1 MKNSFIIYHSYKK
14 HFKLLTNEQKGILF
28 DAFLEYSENQTIPEL
43 EPVLMMAF
51 NFVAEDI
58 DINRQKW
65 EDMTE
70 VRSEAGKK
78 GAAARW
84 GDNKDMAKDGKRIL
98 SMAKNGKHAVSVS
111 VSDSVNVS
119 DIYLSFIKE
128 FNRVVGTNHKPTSKV
143 SRQLMARLKE
153 GYVLGDI
160 LKAVKNARGN
170 DFLMGKNENKKRYLT
185 PSYILREDKLDEWSV
200 AKEVEKQRPTL

>member
-14 HFKLLTNEQKGILF
+14 HFKFLTNEQRGILF
-28 DAFLEYSENQTIPEL
+28 DAFIEYSENQTVPEL

-84 GDNKDMAKDGKRIL
+84 GNNKDMAKDSKRIL
-98 SMAKNGKHAVSVS
+98 PMAKNGKHAVNVS

-119 DIYLSFIKE
+119 DSVSDISYK
-128 FNRVVGTNHKPTSKV
+128 KTSI
-143 SRQLMARLKE
+143 SL
-153 GYVLGDI
+153 LGNK
-160 LKAVKNARGN
+160 LLHEKLAEKFGVEVK
-170 DFLMGKNENKKRYLT
+170 Y
-185 PSYILREDKLDEWSV
+185 V
-200 AKEVEKQRPTL
+200 AKECEIMEDWLKSKGKIQKDYEAFARNWIRRNTTDKVTGEPVPYL

>member
-1 MKNSFIIYHSYKK
+1 MQGERRNKMKNSFILYHSYKK
-14 HFKLLTNEQKGILF
+14 HFKFLTNEQKGILF

-43 EPVLMMAF
+43 EPVLAMAF

-65 EDMTE
+65 EDMAE

-84 GDNKDMAKDGKRIL
+84 GDNKDMANDGKRIL
-98 SMAKNGKHAVSVS
+98 PMAKDGKHAVSVS

-119 DIYLSFIKE
+119 DNVSDTSYKKSSISLLENRLLHKKLADKFGVEVKYVANECDIMSDWLKSKGKTQKDYEAFARNWIRRNTTEKVTAEPTPYL
-128 FNRVVGTNHKPTSKV
+128 
-143 SRQLMARLKE
+143 
-153 GYVLGDI
+153 
-160 LKAVKNARGN
+160 
-170 DFLMGKNENKKRYLT
+170 
-185 PSYILREDKLDEWSV
+185 
-200 AKEVEKQRPTL
+200 